1 MAFSFVLRLAFVAD
15 IYFVT
20 LTHRPAAAPKP
31 RTSSCEVRGFFC
43 PRFASTS
50 ISSPEPKDFPRNYAA
65 PLLRIYAQQKARN
78 RPPWVPLPAFLFAYF
93 SRRLCFLPECRVR
106 DALAGGFIGLDN
118 SVKLA
123 NAYFPCTSL
132 LLWHWGC
139 VDAPNMPPFYRDFP
153 HPNPRASPGGGPEP
167 AFGPAAA
174 LCFSQCSTVTS
185 SSLFRFLGSGAM
197 GR

>member
-1 MAFSFVLRLAFVAD
+1 MRFL
-15 IYFVT
+15 
-20 LTHRPAAAPKP
+20 
-31 RTSSCEVRGFFC
+31 GFF
-43 PRFASTS
+43 FFWKTASVLQ
-50 ISSPEPKDFPRNYAA
+50 IC
-65 PLLRIYAQQKARN
+65 AQPQKAHSKR
-78 RPPWVPLPAFLFAYF
+78 RETGSPWIPLPAFLFAYF
-93 SRRLCFLPECRVR
+93 SRRLCFLSECRIR

-132 LLWHWGC
+132 LLWHWDC
-139 VDAPNMPPFYRDFP
+139 VDAPNMNPLYRDCP

-174 LCFSQCSTVTS
+174 LRFSQCSTVTS

>member
-1 MAFSFVLRLAFVAD
+1 MRFL
-15 IYFVT
+15 
-20 LTHRPAAAPKP
+20 
-31 RTSSCEVRGFFC
+31 GFF
-43 PRFASTS
+43 FFWKTASVLQICAQPQKTHS
-50 ISSPEPKDFPRNYAA
+50 KRRETGSPW
-65 PLLRIYAQQKARN
+65 I
-78 RPPWVPLPAFLFAYF
+78 PLPAFLFAYF
-93 SRRLCFLPECRVR
+93 SRRLCFLSECRIR

-139 VDAPNMPPFYRDFP
+139 VDAPNMPPFYRDCP
-153 HPNPRASPGGGPEP
+153 HPNPRASPGVGPEP
-167 AFGPAAA
+167 VFGPAAP
-174 LCFSQCSTVTS
+174 LRFSQCSTVTS

>member
-1 MAFSFVLRLAFVAD
+1 MRFL
-15 IYFVT
+15 
-20 LTHRPAAAPKP
+20 
-31 RTSSCEVRGFFC
+31 GFF
-43 PRFASTS
+43 FFWKTASVLQICAQPQKTHS
-50 ISSPEPKDFPRNYAA
+50 KRRETGSPW
-65 PLLRIYAQQKARN
+65 I
-78 RPPWVPLPAFLFAYF
+78 PLPAFLFAYF
-93 SRRLCFLPECRVR
+93 SRRLCFLSEYRVR

-139 VDAPNMPPFYRDFP
+139 VDAPNMPPFYRDCP

>member
-1 MAFSFVLRLAFVAD
+1 MPAFCIDIHFVARTQGFSQELRGSWDFSFSGKRFLFSG
-15 IYFVT
+15 F
-20 LTHRPAAAPKP
+20 THSKR
-31 RTSSCEVRGFFC
+31 RETG
-43 PRFASTS
+43 
-50 ISSPEPKDFPRNYAA
+50 SPW
-65 PLLRIYAQQKARN
+65 I
-78 RPPWVPLPAFLFAYF
+78 PLPAFLFAYF
-93 SRRLCFLPECRVR
+93 SRRLCFLSECRVR

-132 LLWHWGC
+132 LLWHWDC
-139 VDAPNMPPFYRDFP
+139 VDAPNMPPFYRDCP